1 MVIAAAYRARL
12 VIGQAGVGDC
22 MGEMAKIIIV
32 IGVVLVLIGLTI
44 LFFQKVP
51 FLGKL
56 PGDILIKKE
65 NFTFYFPLSTS
76 IVVSIIVSLILYL
89 ISKFR

>member
-1 MVIAAAYRARL
+1 
-12 VIGQAGVGDC
+12 

-32 IGVVLVLIGLTI
+32 IGVVLVLIGLI
-44 LFFQKVP
+44 LLFLQKVP

-76 IVVSIIVSLILYL
+76 IVVSIIVCLILYL

>member
-1 MVIAAAYRARL
+1 
-12 VIGQAGVGDC
+12 

-32 IGVVLVLIGLTI
+32 IGVVLVLIGLII
-44 LFFQKVP
+44 LFLQKVP

-76 IVVSIIVSLILYL
+76 IVVSIIVCLILYL
-89 ISKFR
+89 ISKIR